1 MSLCVPLCL
10 IEFLHTH
17 KKKKKKKKKK
27 NKRKKEKKERVKYCL
42 MGIINV

>member
-17 KKKKKKKKKK
+17 KKKIKKKRKKRKK
-27 NKRKKEKKERVKYCL
+27 KKEKKERVKYCL
-42 MGIINV
+42 MEIINV